1 MSEQTGFGGA
11 KKVGESVLGA
21 WEKRFVARNLPRV
34 PGWLET
40 YHLTLMTIAWSMLVL
55 VFSHLAKGNL
65 HWMWAVSAMVAMQY
79 FTDLFDG
86 AVGRSRNTGLVKWG
100 FFMDHLL
107 DFIFLSA
114 VVVGYYMISPPGL
127 ELYFF
132 GILTLTGAFMVV
144 SFLSFGATNEFEI
157 YHFGMG
163 PTEIRIVFILIN
175 AAIVFLGTDIWSVTV
190 PAIFYLLLAALV
202 VMTWMTHRR
211 LWKIDME
218 NLKKGD

>member
-1 MSEQTGFGGA
+1 M
-11 KKVGESVLGA
+11 
-21 WEKRFVARNLPRV
+21 
-34 PGWLET
+34 WLVS
-40 YHLTLMTIAWSMLVL
+40 LMIAL
-55 VFSHLAKGNL
+55 
-65 HWMWAVSAMVAMQY
+65 QY

-100 FFMDHLL
+100 FFMDHFL

-114 VVVGYYMISPPGL
+114 VIIGYYMISPVGL

-132 GILTLTGAFMVV
+132 GILTLTGGFMVI

-163 PTEIRIVFILIN
+163 PTEVRIALILLN
-175 AAIVFLGTDIWSVTV
+175 ATIVFLGTDIWPITV
-190 PAIFYLLLAALV
+190 PITFYLLLVALV
-202 VMTWMTHRR
+202 VLTFLTHRK

-218 NLKKGD
+218 NRAKK